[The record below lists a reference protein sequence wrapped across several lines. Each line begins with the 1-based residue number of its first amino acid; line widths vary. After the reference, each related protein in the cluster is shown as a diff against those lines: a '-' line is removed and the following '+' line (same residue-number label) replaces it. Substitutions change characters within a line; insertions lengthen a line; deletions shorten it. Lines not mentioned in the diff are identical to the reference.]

1 MKRIAIYSRKSKETD
16 TGESIKNQIKMCEDY
31 FKRQDEECI
40 FEIFQDEG
48 FTGGN
53 VDRPSFQRMLLLA
66 KRKQFDIVACYKVDR
81 LVRNIIEFFKIFDI
95 LEQSNVK
102 LVSISEGFDPD
113 TPGGRIMMTML
124 AGFAEM
130 ERMNIAQRV
139 KDNMTALAKIG
150 RWSGGTPPSGY
161 KSIKAENGT
170 KIAMYLELIP
180 EWRSKIEFIFKNVAE
195 GHTVTHVA
203 TLLNIPS
210 KTVVNIINNPA
221 YCKSDSLS
229 KKYLESLGYK
239 VFGELNGFG
248 YLAYNRR
255 PRAKSGK
262 KLFNADGMFVAVSKH
277 EALIDSTLWILA
289 NQKMKKRGEEAK
301 PRISQFSFLAHLVKC
316 KCGTGMSVTPGNRRK
331 NGNRTYYFACSG
343 QKSNK
348 SSACDTG
355 WVRSDYLEAD
365 ILEMLQEAAI
375 NRNVLE
381 KYISKKTDRN
391 IENEIKEL
399 KKLIKIN
406 DLKLNGLTE
415 KLVLFEGSAVNVV
428 INKMNEVSKVNDTLN
443 QDLFTLERENLL
455 DTIDST
461 NIDILQSN
469 IQRLL
474 TVWDELDMETK
485 QREICNIIKKI
496 SWDGEKDFHVSFNI

>member
-31 FKRQDEECI
+31 FKRQDEECV

-53 VDRPSFQRMLLLA
+53 VDRPSFQRMLMLS
-66 KRKQFDIVACYKVDR
+66 KQRQFDIVACYKVDR

-139 KDNMTALAKIG
+139 KDNMAALAKMG

-161 KSIKAENGT
+161 KSIKIENGN
-170 KIAMYLELIP
+170 KIEMYLELIP
-180 EWRSKIEFIFKNVAE
+180 EWKSKIEFIFTSVAE
-195 GHTVTHVA
+195 GHTSMHTA
-203 TLLNIPS
+203 TILNMPS
-210 KTVVNIINNPA
+210 KTVANIINNPI

-229 KKYLESLGYK
+229 KKYLESLGYE
-239 VFGELNGFG
+239 VFGELDGFG

-255 PRAKSGK
+255 PKTKSGK
-262 KLFNADGMFVAVSKH
+262 KLFNAKGMFVAVSKH
-277 EALIDSTLWILA
+277 EAIIDSTLWISA
-289 NQKMKKRGEEAK
+289 NEQMKKRGEEAR
-301 PRISQFSFLAHLVKC
+301 PRVSQFSFLAHLVKC
-316 KCGTGMSVTPGNRRK
+316 KCGTGMSITPGNKRK
-331 NGNRTYYFACSG
+331 NGSRTYYFMCSG

-348 SSACDTG
+348 ASNCDTG
-355 WVRSDYLEAD
+355 WVRIDYLEED
-365 ILEMLQEAAI
+365 ILEVLHQAATNI
-375 NRNVLE
+375 DILE
-381 KYISKKTDRN
+381 KYLTKKTDRN
-391 IENEIKEL
+391 IEKEIKDL

-406 DLKLNGLTE
+406 NSKLDGLTE
-415 KLVLFEGSAVNVV
+415 KLVLFEGSAVNIV
-428 INKMNEVSKVNDTLN
+428 INKMNELSKSNDKLN
-443 QDLFTLERENLL
+443 QDLFSLERENLL

-461 NIDILQSN
+461 NIGILQSN
-469 IQRLL
+469 IQKLL
-474 TVWDELDMETK
+474 AVWDELNMETK
-485 QREICNIIKKI
+485 QREIRNIIKKI
-496 SWDGEKDFHVSFNI
+496 SWDGEKDFHISFNI